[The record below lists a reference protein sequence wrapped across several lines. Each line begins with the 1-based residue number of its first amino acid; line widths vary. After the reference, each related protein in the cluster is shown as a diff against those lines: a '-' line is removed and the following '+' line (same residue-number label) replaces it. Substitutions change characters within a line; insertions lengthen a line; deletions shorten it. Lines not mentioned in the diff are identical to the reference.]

1 MKILN
6 ISKSFGDKKVLEN
19 INLTFA
25 AGEVTCI
32 MGASGSGKTTLL
44 NILAGLMPPDSGDV
58 IWDSTSKKI
67 SMVFQEDRLLSWE
80 TALNNVLFVT
90 NPARNYIEQAKKLLS
105 EAGLGDSINKKAA
118 KLSGGMKRRVA
129 ICRALIADYDLLILD
144 EPFKGLDAKIKPV
157 IMNMIKARI
166 DANKYVLCVTH
177 DASEVEYLKG
187 RLVKLL

>member
-1 MKILN
+1 MKLLN
-6 ISKSFGDKKVLEN
+6 INKHFGDKKVLEN

-25 AGEVTCI
+25 PGEITCI

-44 NILAGLMPPDSGDV
+44 NILTGLAPPDSGNV

-67 SMVFQEDRLLSWE
+67 SMVFQEDRLLNWE
-80 TALNNVLFVT
+80 TALSNVLFVT
-90 NPARNYIEQAKKLLS
+90 SHSRNYTEQAKKLLT

-144 EPFKGLDAKIKPV
+144 EPFKGLDAKIKPI
-157 IMNMIKARI
+157 IMDMIKARI
-166 DANKYVLCVTH
+166 DTSKYILCVTH

-187 RLVKLL
+187 NLVKL